1 MKILLVRNHDIGNV
15 NTRLPES
22 LNKAQGIY
30 PPLGLAYIA
39 AVLEKAGHKVS
50 ILDSQALNLTTPE
63 IKDYISKESP
73 DAVGVTCMTPNV
85 RGALEVM
92 KLSKEVSK
100 DIITV
105 IGGPQISVFPNE
117 TLSFDFVDYG
127 IFGEGENAMLELV
140 NNIEEG
146 KAVSNIT
153 GLVYKKN
160 GKVNINQASLVE
172 NLDELPFP
180 ARHLLPNEKY
190 HCVISRNP
198 FTTMITGRGC
208 PFRCGF
214 CFKGPADRNI
224 RLRSAKNV
232 VDEMEHCIEKYK
244 VKEIMFYDD
253 TITFNREH
261 IKNIC
266 NEIIERKIDIDWE
279 APTRIDCVDEEIL
292 KLMKKA
298 GCIRLRYGVESGDQ
312 KILEIMRKR
321 ITIEKIEDIF
331 KITKKIGIEAFAYF
345 IIGYATEDEKT
356 IRNTI
361 NFAKKLDPDWAMF
374 TVATP
379 LPFTNLYD
387 LSVDK
392 GLIDSNYWKNFV
404 LGKTNERIPFLVEGS
419 DEWVKKAYKE
429 FYLRPRFFLKKIY
442 KIRSFDTIKK
452 YMRGFNSIFSFEMKP
467 QN

>member
-1 MKILLVRNHDIGNV
+1 
-15 NTRLPES
+15 
-22 LNKAQGIY
+22 
-30 PPLGLAYIA
+30 
-39 AVLEKAGHKVS
+39 
-50 ILDSQALNLTTPE
+50 
-63 IKDYISKESP
+63 
-73 DAVGVTCMTPNV
+73 
-85 RGALEVM
+85 M

-146 KAVSNIT
+146 KSTSDIQ
-153 GLVYKKN
+153 GLLYKKDK
-160 GKVNINQASLVE
+160 KVFINQASLIE
-172 NLDELPFP
+172 DLDSLPFP

-190 HCVISRNP
+190 HCVISKHP

-214 CFKGPADRNI
+214 CFKGPSDKKI

-253 TITFNREH
+253 TLTFNKEH

-266 NEIIERKIDIDWE
+266 NEIISRKLKVDWE
-279 APTRIDCVDEEIL
+279 SPTRIDCVDEDTL
-292 KLMKKA
+292 KVMKKA

-312 KILEIMRKR
+312 RILDVMMKK
-321 ITIEKIEDIF
+321 TTLEKVEDAF
-331 KITKKIGIEAFAYF
+331 KLTKKIGIETFAYF
-345 IIGYATEDEKT
+345 IIGYATEDEQT

-361 NFAKKLDPDWAMF
+361 NFAKKLDPDWVMF

-379 LPFTNLYD
+379 LPSTNLFD
-387 LSVDK
+387 LSVEK
-392 GLIDSNYWKNFV
+392 GLIDEQYWKNFV
-404 LGKTNERIPFLVEGS
+404 LGKTSERIPFLVKDA
-419 DEWVKKAYKE
+419 DEWAKKAYKE
-429 FYLRPRFFLKKIY
+429 FYLRPKFFFKKVY